1 VNVKAWL
8 THHLHSLKIAARRFR
23 DAPLATLFTIL
34 VIGAAVALPSGLFV
48 LLSNL
53 DRAAGG
59 VKPQVE
65 LTLFIKSD
73 IPESETRALA
83 TSLGKD
89 ADIAQVVFVSKAE
102 GIKKLEAAGLS
113 DITAGLPENPLPDT
127 LIITPKDSSP
137 TALTAL
143 NNRLESLQTTQRIV
157 MDTDWIKRLSA
168 LMGLGKNLVFLLAAL
183 FGLALAAITANT
195 IRLQIYAQQDEIE
208 VAQLIGATDRFIR
221 RPFLYFGGIQGLIGG
236 VAGWAIVMLGGY
248 FIENS
253 VAQVAAA
260 YGANFSLNGLGPDE
274 LILLLGLSTLL
285 GWLGA
290 YFSVNQALR
299 QFAST

>member
-1 VNVKAWL
+1 MKAWL
-8 THHLHSLKIAARRFR
+8 THHLHSLKIAAQRFR

-34 VIGAAVALPSGLFV
+34 VIGVAVAMPSGLYV

-65 LTLFIKSD
+65 LTLFIKAD
-73 IPESETRALA
+73 VPENETRALA
-83 TSLGKD
+83 ASLGKQ
-89 ADIAQVVFVSKAE
+89 AGIAEVVFVSKAD

-113 DITAGLPENPLPDT
+113 DITAGLPANPLPDT
-127 LIITPKDSSP
+127 LIITPSDSSP
-137 TALTAL
+137 AALQEL
-143 NNRLESLQTTQRIV
+143 NDRLEKLELTQQIV

-183 FGLALAAITANT
+183 LGLALAAITANT
-195 IRLQIYAQQDEIE
+195 IRLQIYAQKDEIE

-221 RPFLYFGGIQGLIGG
+221 RPFLYFGGIQGLAGG
-236 VAGWAIVMLGGY
+236 LAGWAIILLGGY
-248 FIENS
+248 FIESS
-253 VAQVAAA
+253 VAQVAVA
-260 YGANFSLNGLGPDE
+260 YGATFDLHGLGLDE
-274 LILLLGLSTLL
+274 LLSLLGGSTLL

-299 QFAST
+299 QFAKG

>member
-1 VNVKAWL
+1 M
-8 THHLHSLKIAARRFR
+8 
-23 DAPLATLFTIL
+23 
-34 VIGAAVALPSGLFV
+34 PSGLYV

-59 VKPQVE
+59 VKPQIE
-65 LTLFIKSD
+65 LTLFLKTDVTESTSKALAADLAKASD
-73 IPESETRALA
+73 ITA
-83 TSLGKD
+83 
-89 ADIAQVVFVSKAE
+89 VVFISKAE
-102 GIKKLEAAGLS
+102 GIRKLEAAGLS

-127 LIITPKDSSP
+127 LVLTPQQTTP
-137 TALTAL
+137 EALDTL
-143 NNRLESLQTTQRIV
+143 YNRLTKLDSVQQVV
-157 MDTDWIKRLSA
+157 MDADWVKRLTA
-168 LMGLGKNLVFLLAAL
+168 LMGLGKNLVLLLAAL

-221 RPFLYFGGIQGLIGG
+221 RPFLYYGGIQGLVGG
-236 VAGWAIVMLGGY
+236 IAGWLILLLGGAL
-248 FIENS
+248 IENS

-260 YGANFSLNGLGPDE
+260 YGASFTLNSLSPAE
-274 LILLLGLSTLL
+274 LIPLLGLSTLL

-299 QFAST
+299 QFANS

>member
-1 VNVKAWL
+1 MKAWL
-8 THHLHSLKIAARRFR
+8 THHLFSLKIAAERFR
-23 DAPLATLFTIL
+23 DAPLATLFTML
-34 VIGAAVALPSGLFV
+34 VIGVAVAMPSGLYV

-65 LTLFIKSD
+65 LTLFVKAD
-73 IPESETRALA
+73 IPESESKALA
-83 TSLGKD
+83 ASLAKQ
-89 ADIAQVVFVSKAE
+89 ADIAHVSFVSKAE
-102 GIKKLEAAGLS
+102 GIRKLEAAGLS
-113 DITAGLPENPLPDT
+113 DITAGLPANPLPDT
-127 LIITPKDSSP
+127 LIITPSDNTP
-137 TALTAL
+137 AALEAL
-143 NNRLESLQTTQRIV
+143 SNRLKSMESTQQVV

-183 FGLALAAITANT
+183 LGLALAAITANT
-195 IRLQIYAQQDEIE
+195 IRLQIYAQKDEIE

-236 VAGWAIVMLGGY
+236 IAGWLIIVLGGY

-260 YGANFSLNGLGPDE
+260 YGASFDLAGLGLSE
-274 LILLLGLSTLL
+274 LVPLLGLSTLL

>member
-1 VNVKAWL
+1 MKAWL
-8 THHLHSLKIAARRFR
+8 THHLHSLKIAAQRFR

-34 VIGAAVALPSGLFV
+34 VIGIAVAMPSSLYV

-65 LTLFIKSD
+65 LTVFIKPD
-73 IPESETRALA
+73 TPEQETKTIAASLA
-83 TSLGKD
+83 KQD
-89 ADIAQVVFVSKAE
+89 DIAQVDFISKAE

-113 DITAGLPENPLPDT
+113 DITAGLAENPLPDT
-127 LIITPKDSSP
+127 LIITPRDNSP
-137 TALTAL
+137 AALEAL
-143 NNRLESLQTTQRIV
+143 ASRLEGMDTTQRVV
-157 MDTDWIKRLSA
+157 MDSDWIKRLSA
-168 LMGLGKNLVFLLAAL
+168 LMDFGENLVFLLAAL
-183 FGLALAAITANT
+183 LGLALAAITANT
-195 IRLQIYAQQDEIE
+195 IRLQIYAQKDEIE

-221 RPFLYFGGIQGLIGG
+221 RPFLYYGGIQGLIGG
-236 VAGWAIVMLGGY
+236 VTGWLIILLGGY
-248 FIENS
+248 FIEHS

-260 YGANFSLNGLGPDE
+260 YGTAFQLSGLSPAE
-274 LILLLGLSTLL
+274 LLPLLGLSTLL

-299 QFAST
+299 QFASI

>member
-1 VNVKAWL
+1 MKAWL
-8 THHLHSLKIAARRFR
+8 THHLHSLKIAVQRFR
-23 DAPLATLFTIL
+23 DAPLATLLTIL
-34 VIGAAVALPSGLFV
+34 VIGVAVAMPSGLYV

-59 VKPQVE
+59 VKPQIE
-65 LTLFIKSD
+65 LTLFLKTD
-73 IPESETRALA
+73 VPESTSKVLLTDLA
-83 TSLGKD
+83 KQPD
-89 ADIAQVVFVSKAE
+89 VAAVVFISKAE
-102 GIKKLEAAGLS
+102 GIRKLEAAGLS

-127 LIITPKDSSP
+127 LVLTPKETSPEALDMLYQRLSKLDSV
-137 TALTAL
+137 
-143 NNRLESLQTTQRIV
+143 QQVV
-157 MDTDWIKRLSA
+157 MDADWVKRLSA
-168 LMGLGKNLVFLLAAL
+168 LMGLGKNLVLLLATL

-221 RPFLYFGGIQGLIGG
+221 RPFLYYGGIQGLVGG
-236 VAGWAIVMLGGY
+236 ITGWLILLLGGAL
-248 FIENS
+248 IESS

-260 YGANFSLNGLGPDE
+260 YGASYTLHGLNLTE
-274 LILLLGLSTLL
+274 LIPLLGLSTLL

-299 QFAST
+299 QFASCS

>member
-1 VNVKAWL
+1 MKAWL
-8 THHLHSLKIAARRFR
+8 THHLHSLKIAAQRFR
-23 DAPLATLFTIL
+23 DAPLATLLTIL
-34 VIGAAVALPSGLFV
+34 VIGVAVAMPSGLYF

-59 VKPQVE
+59 VKPQIE
-65 LTLFIKSD
+65 LTLFLKSD
-73 IPESETRALA
+73 VTESTSKALA
-83 TSLGKD
+83 
-89 ADIAQVVFVSKAE
+89 ADLAKASDITAVVFISKAE
-102 GIKKLEAAGLS
+102 GIRKLEAAGLS

-127 LIITPKDSSP
+127 LVLTPQQTTP
-137 TALTAL
+137 EALDTL
-143 NNRLESLQTTQRIV
+143 YNRLTKLDSVQQVV
-157 MDTDWIKRLSA
+157 MDADWVKRLTA
-168 LMGLGKNLVFLLAAL
+168 LMGLGKNLVLLLAAL

-221 RPFLYFGGIQGLIGG
+221 RPFLYYGGIQGLVGG
-236 VAGWAIVMLGGY
+236 IAGWLILLLGGAL
-248 FIENS
+248 IENS

-260 YGANFSLNGLGPDE
+260 YGASFTLNSLSPAE
-274 LILLLGLSTLL
+274 LIPLLGLSTLL

-299 QFAST
+299 QFANS

>member
-1 VNVKAWL
+1 MKAWL
-8 THHLHSLKIAARRFR
+8 SHHLHSLKIAAQRFR
-23 DAPLATLFTIL
+23 DAPLASLFTIL
-34 VIGAAVALPSGLFV
+34 VIGVAVAMPSGLYV

-73 IPESETRALA
+73 VATSDSKALA
-83 TSLGKD
+83 EKLGKQT
-89 ADIAQVVFVSKAE
+89 DITHVTFVSKAE
-102 GIKKLEAAGLS
+102 GLHKLEAAGLS

-127 LIITPKDSSP
+127 LVITPQDSTP
-137 TALTAL
+137 AALDVL
-143 NNRLESLQTTQRIV
+143 YKQLESLPDAQQVI

-168 LMGLGKNLVFLLAAL
+168 LMGLGKNLVLLLAML

-195 IRLQIYAQQDEIE
+195 IRLQIYAQKDEIE

-221 RPFLYFGGIQGLIGG
+221 RPFLYYGGIQGLVGG
-236 VAGWAIVMLGGY
+236 ITGWLIILLGGY
-248 FIENS
+248 FIESS

-260 YGANFSLNGLGPDE
+260 YGASFVLGSLSLAE
-274 LILLLGLSTLL
+274 LIPLLGLSSLL

-299 QFAST
+299 QFASV